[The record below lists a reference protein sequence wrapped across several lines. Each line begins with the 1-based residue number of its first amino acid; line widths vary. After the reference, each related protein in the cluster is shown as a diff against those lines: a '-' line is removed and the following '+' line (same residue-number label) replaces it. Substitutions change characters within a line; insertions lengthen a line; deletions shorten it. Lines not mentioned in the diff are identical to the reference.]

1 MFPFKRQPLIRQ
13 YDQLDCGPSALL
25 TVLRCYGGNT
35 TLVRAR
41 QLCRTDTQGST
52 MLDLVRAAER
62 MGFKAWGASGTFAD
76 LAKEK
81 MPCIAHV
88 VLENGLQH
96 FLVIY
101 RIRNEKLYVGD
112 PGKGNYRLTASEFE
126 QIWKRHAVILLQP
139 ADPLMNEPSRSW
151 LTWIGAYLRRQ
162 ESWLLQILFTGFI
175 YTALGLLTAL
185 FVQALIDRF
194 IPAKNQYDMLY
205 IGIALLALLLLRGV
219 IGYVRDRFLIAA
231 NKRLSL
237 AVTDD
242 FLIHLFRL
250 QKPFFDSRKTGDITA
265 RINDSLKIHRTS
277 LLLLQSVLLELTL
290 VLGALLF
297 MFYFSTKLG
306 LLMLATAPLYAWA
319 LWRKGRLLK
328 QQQMEVMKTH
338 ATVESTYIDSIQGI
352 GEIMSYNAA
361 RPFTL
366 LNQSLF
372 GLLQTHLERLGLMQA
387 GLTLAVTLL
396 GALISVA
403 VLVLGG
409 LQVIYNE
416 LQLGQFMAA
425 YSLLSFILPSIINIV
440 IGFVEFQG
448 ADVAAQ
454 RLMDLLLVEAETHD
468 KGTCIEHLSVL
479 SIHGLSFAYPKSPS
493 LLQEITMNVPAGR
506 ITGLW
511 GHSGAGKSTMVQLL
525 QRKYNPDSG
534 AIDMDGLDIREM
546 DIECVRR
553 IIAVVPQ
560 QIKIFNATLS
570 DNILL
575 GRPVAD
581 WAQITG
587 RLQEIGMGQFEQRF
601 PQGLLT
607 LLGEEGRKLSGG
619 ETQLLALARALYGE
633 PKLLIIDEGFSAID
647 ADLEHLLAE
656 IITRYAR
663 EHGVL
668 MITHNLESLR
678 KTDYVYLLQGGKIV
692 QEGAPADL
700 LAKEGLFQQLW
711 LIKNQILFSTM
722 TRTS

>member
-1 MFPFKRQPLIRQ
+1 MPPFRQKPLIRQ
-13 YDQLDCGPSALL
+13 YDQLDCGPAALL
-25 TVLRCYGGNT
+25 MVLRCYGGNT

-52 MLDLVRAAER
+52 MLDLVHAAEK
-62 MGFKAWGASGTFAD
+62 MGFKAWGASGSVAD

-88 VLENGLQH
+88 VLESGLQH

-101 RIRNEKLYVGD
+101 RIRKEKLYAGD
-112 PGKGNYRLTASEFE
+112 PGKGRYTLTRSEFE
-126 QIWKRHAVILLQP
+126 KIWKHHAVILLQP
-139 ADPLMNEPSRSW
+139 AGPLMNEPSRSW
-151 LTWIGAYLRRQ
+151 LTWLASYLRQQ
-162 ESWLLQILFTGFI
+162 ESWLLQILFTGII

-194 IPAKNQYDMLY
+194 IPAKNQNDMLY
-205 IGIALLALLLLRGV
+205 IGIALLALLLLRSL

-250 QKPFFDSRKTGDITA
+250 PKSFFDSRKTGDITA

-290 VLGALLF
+290 VCGALLF
-297 MFYFSTKLG
+297 MFYFSTKIG
-306 LLMLATAPLYAWA
+306 LLMLATSPLYAWA

-328 QQQMEVMKTH
+328 KQQMEMMKTH
-338 ATVESTYIDSIQGI
+338 ATVESTYIDSIQGM
-352 GEIMSYNAA
+352 GEILSFNAA

-366 LNQSLF
+366 LNQSAF

-387 GLTLAVTLL
+387 GLTLVISLL

-409 LQVIYNE
+409 LQVIHDD
-416 LQLGQFMAA
+416 LRLGQFMAA

-454 RLMDLLLVEAETHD
+454 RLMDLLLVEAEAQD
-468 KGTCIEHLSVL
+468 KGVCVEHLAEL
-479 SIHGLSFAYPKSPS
+479 SIQKLSFAYPKSLP
-493 LLQEITMNVPAGR
+493 LLQEITMHVPAGR

-511 GHSGAGKSTMVQLL
+511 GHSGAGKSTLVQLL
-525 QRKYNPDSG
+525 QRKYNPDAG
-534 AIDMDGLDIREM
+534 VILMDTLNIQELS
-546 DIECVRR
+546 IECVRSL
-553 IIAVVPQ
+553 IAVVPQ
-560 QIKIFNATLS
+560 QIKIFNATLAE
-570 DNILL
+570 NILL
-575 GRPVAD
+575 GRPVKD
-581 WAQITG
+581 LAQISG
-587 RLQEIGMGQFEQRF
+587 RLQEIGMEHYVQRF

-619 ETQLLALARALYGE
+619 ETQLLGLARALYAE

-647 ADLEHLLAE
+647 ADLEHLLAG

-668 MITHNLESLR
+668 LITHNLESLR
-678 KTDYVYLLQGGKIV
+678 KTDYIYLLQEGRISQQGKP
-692 QEGAPADL
+692 EGL
-700 LAKEGLFQQLW
+700 LAEQGLFRQLW
-711 LIKNQILFSTM
+711 LIKNQIQFSTM
-722 TRTS
+722 TRMA